1 MYVLVVGNPRN
12 PRFALKSPRCRLIQ
26 GWGLFLCPREKG
38 SFRHPRIWENSG
50 GEGLAHVNGWVAQN
64 RDDLLM
70 LKIS

>member
-1 MYVLVVGNPRN
+1 MAIFHCYVS
-12 PRFALKSPRCRLIQ
+12 SPEGRLIQ

-38 SFRHPRIWENSG
+38 SQRHPRLWENPG
-50 GEGLAHVNGWVAQN
+50 GEGLAHANGWVAQN